1 MKQGTKSN
9 KGKKNKTNK
18 LKKVKAIPLPVNTN
32 RVNTNRVNTNPANTN
47 LVNTNLVNKK
57 ATLKSPQRNTLTP
70 NNFEEAFRAIGLG
83 MTRAQFKAQY

>member
-18 LKKVKAIPLPVNTN
+18 LKKGKATPLPVN
-32 RVNTNRVNTNPANTN
+32 RNPANTN